1 MNAFYMSDAWK
12 NKAKRFLKTELTKRD
27 ISQPELVRLLNSLGS
42 DETVASVR
50 NKLSRGSFS
59 AAFLLKCMHAM
70 GVEEIKLELSDQ
82 VVRNPRTAKVSEP
95 TPGQYSLSFSGD
107 EPQDSRLYRDRI
119 RDHRYV
125 DIRDADSQPPSQNTV
140 ISLFTGAGGLDIG
153 LEDAGFETAVCVE
166 IDEHCRETLRVNTDW
181 PIFEKTNGEGRAA
194 GNIREIGADELLAFA
209 DLEKGEPALVAG
221 GAPCQP
227 FSNIGKRNGRDDPK
241 NGDLFLEFVRI
252 VRGTKPKAFLFEN
265 VAGITQSRH
274 EEVINYMTEKFE
286 GLGYS
291 ITWNNLNA
299 ADYGVPQKRIR
310 FFLVGILGSEEPAFP
325 LPTHYES
332 KKRWHEFI
340 SNLDRD
346 PEYLPL
352 EWKSVA
358 EAFKRIPDDF
368 KDRPDYVQ
376 MNHTERVRKRMEYV
390 GPGENFKVVPDE
402 HLPNCWTNGKHQ
414 GQDTFGRMEWD
425 EPSNTIR
432 TAAYNPSKGKYIHPE
447 ENRGLN
453 SYEMKVLQGFDP
465 DWELKLADREGMTLK
480 SAGNQIGNAVPPPL
494 AEAIGRALAIQL
506 KTLKA

>member
-1 MNAFYMSDAWK
+1 MSDPWK
-12 NKAKRFLKTELTKRD
+12 TKAKRFLKTELAKRD
-27 ISQPELVRLLNSLGS
+27 ISQPELVRLLNGLGS

-70 GVEEIKLELSDQ
+70 GVEEIELELSDQ
-82 VVRNPRTAKVSEP
+82 SNSSQKTDQVSEP

-107 EPQDSRLYRDRI
+107 ELQDSRLYRDRI

-125 DIRDADSQPPSQNTV
+125 DIRDLTSQSLSQNKV

-153 LEDAGFETAVCVE
+153 LEEAGFETAVCVE
-166 IDEHCRETLRVNTDW
+166 IDKHCRATLQANTDW
-181 PIFEKTNGEGRAA
+181 PVFDDDKGDRTP
-194 GNIREIGADELLAFA
+194 GNIRDIGADELLAFSG
-209 DLEKGEPALVAG
+209 LEKGEPALVVG

-227 FSNIGKRNGRDDPK
+227 FSNIGKRNGKDDPE

-252 VRGTKPKAFLFEN
+252 VRETKPRAFLFEN

-274 EEVINYMTEKFE
+274 EEIIEYMTEQFE

-291 ITWNNLNA
+291 ITWNKLNA

-310 FFLVGILGSEEPAFP
+310 FFLVGILGTEQPAFP
-325 LPTHYES
+325 LPTHYKS
-332 KKRWHEFI
+332 RKRWREFI

-346 PEYLPL
+346 PGYLPE

-358 EAFKRIPDDF
+358 DAFERIPDDY

-376 MNHTERVRKRMEYV
+376 MNHTQRVRERMEYV
-390 GPGENFKVVPDE
+390 GPGQNFKVVPDE

-414 GQDTFGRMEWD
+414 GQDTFGRMEW
-425 EPSNTIR
+425 EGPSNTIR

-447 ENRGLN
+447 DNRGLN
-453 SYEMKVLQGFDP
+453 SYEMKMLQGFDP
-465 DWELKLADREGMTLK
+465 DWELKLADKDGMTLK
-480 SAGNQIGNAVPPPL
+480 SAGNQVGNAVPPPL
-494 AEAIGRALAIQL
+494 AEALGRALMIQL